1 MNHIDKDYCPTE
13 QYCTDRT
20 SCSTIKKTRNNLVIA
35 TALFVV
41 VLLLYF
47 YPQHNKLVD
56 LHKELGGSV
65 SLFSNPK
72 NLNGLIPLSKG
83 SGPLKDVSDLS
94 KEHWKVISFAH
105 GNCTSGFCV
114 KALSDT
120 RSGISKSKNK
130 DKVIFVM
137 LSLDHDGNQ
146 ISDDQN
152 EGVMNFS
159 LDNKNARQVGLET
172 GVEFLMRFAEI
183 NSIDDHEDTHKSLL
197 LNKNN
202 DLIAYINDHRPESFS
217 KSLDR
222 IIASMN

>member
-1 MNHIDKDYCPTE
+1 M
-13 QYCTDRT
+13 
-20 SCSTIKKTRNNLVIA
+20 
-35 TALFVV
+35 
-41 VLLLYF
+41 LYF

-83 SGPLKDVSDLS
+83 SGSVKDVGDLS

-120 RSGISKSKNK
+120 LSGVSESKNK

-137 LSLDHDGNQ
+137 LSLDNDGNQ
-146 ISDDQN
+146 VSDNQN

-159 LDNKNARQVGLET
+159 LDEKNARQVSLET

-183 NSIDDHEDTHKSLL
+183 NSIEDHENIHKSLL
-197 LNKNN
+197 LNMNN
-202 DLIAYINDHRPESFS
+202 DLVAYINDDRPESLS
-217 KSLDR
+217 HTLDR
-222 IIASMN
+222 IIATLN

>member
-13 QYCTDRT
+13 QYCTDRA

-47 YPQHNKLVD
+47 YPKHNKLVD

-83 SGPLKDVSDLS
+83 SGSLKDVGDLS

-105 GNCTSGFCV
+105 GNCTSGFCI

-120 RSGISKSKNK
+120 QSGISKSKNK
-130 DKVIFVM
+130 DKVIFVT
-137 LSLDHDGNQ
+137 LSIDNDGNQ
-146 ISDDQN
+146 VSDDRN
-152 EGVMNFS
+152 ESVMIFS
-159 LDNKNARQVGLET
+159 LDKKNARQVGLET
-172 GVEFLMRFAEI
+172 GVEFLMRSQEVD
-183 NSIDDHEDTHKSLL
+183 SIDDYDKFYKSIL

-202 DLIAYINDHRPESFS
+202 DLIAYINDHRPENLS

>member
-1 MNHIDKDYCPTE
+1 
-13 QYCTDRT
+13 
-20 SCSTIKKTRNNLVIA
+20 
-35 TALFVV
+35 V
-41 VLLLYF
+41 VLSLYF

-83 SGPLKDVSDLS
+83 SGSLKDVGDLS

-105 GNCTSGFCV
+105 GKCTSGFCV

-137 LSLDHDGNQ
+137 LSLDNDGNQ
-146 ISDDQN
+146 VSDNQN

-159 LDNKNARQVGLET
+159 LDEINARQVGLET
-172 GVEFLMRFAEI
+172 GVDFVMRSKEVD
-183 NSIDDHEDTHKSLL
+183 SIDDYDKFYKSIL
-197 LNKNN
+197 LNKDN
-202 DLIAYINDHRPESFS
+202 DLIAHINDHSPGSLS
-217 KSLDR
+217 MALDR
-222 IIASMN
+222 IIARMN

>member
-13 QYCTDRT
+13 QYCTDRA
-20 SCSTIKKTRNNLVIA
+20 SCSTIKKTRSNLVIA

-41 VLLLYF
+41 VLFLYV

-56 LHKELGGSV
+56 LHNELGGSV

-130 DKVIFVM
+130 DEVIFVM
-137 LSLDHDGNQ
+137 LSLDNDGNQ
-146 ISDDQN
+146 VSDDQN

-183 NSIDDHEDTHKSLL
+183 NSIEDHENIHKSLL

-202 DLIAYINDHRPESFS
+202 DLVAYINDHKPENLS

-222 IIASMN
+222 IIATLN